1 MANYL
6 VTTKDEYTE
15 EDVKRGGLMMKTVGS
30 LKEYQKV
37 VAVGPMVRGI
47 QVGDLVCINP
57 KRYAQYKHKPGSLKD
72 GVITDNEVIA
82 STDFVLSSPPKVDT
96 DKKEFADK
104 LTSLFGRNTA
114 RAWQQAEKYRREL
127 GYTYKGMAQ
136 ALEYFYE
143 IKENSIEKSCGGI
156 GIIPYIYQKAI
167 DFYKQ
172 IEEDRQRAA
181 ASLKNYS
188 TQVETIA
195 ILSPSNKKRLND
207 EFFME
212 EEDNGQ

>member
-1 MANYL
+1 MAHYVICVKCGKRFDRDKVPCHPSLSKKNRFEHDECPSEE
-6 VTTKDEYTE
+6 TKDEVT
-15 EDVKRGGLMMKTVGS
+15 
-30 LKEYQKV
+30 
-37 VAVGPMVRGI
+37 
-47 QVGDLVCINP
+47 
-57 KRYAQYKHKPGSLKD
+57 KD
-72 GVITDNEVIA
+72 GDITDNEVIA

-96 DKKEFADK
+96 SKKEFADK
-104 LTSLFGRNTA
+104 LTSFFGRNTA

-156 GIIPYIYQKAI
+156 GIVPYIYQEAI

-172 IEEDRQRAA
+172 IEEDRQRAV

-195 ILSPSNKKRLND
+195 IPSPSNKKRLND